1 MRNIKIK
8 NKLKSGG
15 IRSAYDKDIN
25 KFTDAKKSLEEIKKA
40 QRAAKQYMKRGGYK
54 SRYQVGGMYGDNTVA
69 SAGQGRAGDTSTI
82 VYQESDPQLQEQRLA
97 SFESE
102 RTALAQESAQTA
114 AEVKAQAEMDEQTL
128 QQQAAI
134 EAQKGE
140 MVGGT
145 ISSGLQAGKQM
156 GLIPKEAGSLGLGNA
171 VNAFKAARLAKSG
184 ADMTQAAILGAE
196 GGKFVA
202 DAAKTGH
209 QVMSSAKTG
218 KTILVDAGGNVVKGG
233 SGLGAGLASAAK
245 NPNVIAAAAN
255 VAGKTIRHFSDDD
268 DATTWTT
275 GEATGD
281 ILGTAGEYAGYGAML
296 TSWLGPGAG
305 IGAAVGGII
314 GAGVG
319 VWKGLTGRRKA
330 KRAEAEAKRKRNIK
344 IGEYNKKLSKRYGA
358 QFSRVRAG
366 ETQQKTYSGYDLGRN
381 VVAQMGGMRMGMP
394 RYGYAA

>member
-1 MRNIKIK
+1 
-8 NKLKSGG
+8 
-15 IRSAYDKDIN
+15 
-25 KFTDAKKSLEEIKKA
+25 
-40 QRAAKQYMKRGGYK
+40 MKRGGYR
-54 SRYQVGGMYGDNTVA
+54 SRYQVGGMYGDNTVQ
-69 SAGQGRAGDTSTI
+69 SAGQGRAGSTSTI
-82 VYQESDPQLQEQRLA
+82 VYQESDPKLQQQRLS

-102 RTALAQESAQTA
+102 RETLSREAAQTA
-114 AEVKAQAEMDEQTL
+114 AEVEQQKEIDEATL
-128 QQQAAI
+128 QQDAL
-134 EAQKGE
+134 AQQQKSD
-140 MVGGT
+140 MVGGM
-145 ISSGLQAGKQM
+145 IGSGLEGGKQM
-156 GLIPKEAGSLGLGNA
+156 GLIDKDAGSLKLGET
-171 VNAFKAARLAKSG
+171 VNAFKSARLAKQG
-184 ADMTQAAILGAE
+184 ADLSQAAILGAE
-196 GGKFVA
+196 GTKFAA

-209 QVMSSAKTG
+209 TVMSSAETG

-233 SGLGAGLASAAK
+233 SGIGAGLASAAK

-319 VWKGLTGRRKA
+319 IYKGLAGRKKA
-330 KRAEAEAKRKRNIK
+330 KRAEAKAERERGKK
-344 IGEYNKKLSKRYGA
+344 IQVYNKDLSKRYGA
-358 QFSRVRAG
+358 QLSRVRAG

-381 VVAQMGGMRMGMP
+381 VVAQMGGMRMGTP